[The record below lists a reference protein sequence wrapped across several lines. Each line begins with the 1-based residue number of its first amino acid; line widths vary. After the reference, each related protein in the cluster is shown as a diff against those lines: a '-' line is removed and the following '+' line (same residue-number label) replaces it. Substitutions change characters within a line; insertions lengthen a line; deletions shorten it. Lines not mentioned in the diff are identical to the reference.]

1 MLLVLGVLALRVTLL
16 IFSPTLRLTLVYNQ
30 LYLARQ
36 SSCSP
41 TALITTYKQ
50 TWPNIYGQAT
60 ASNEAAKHSH
70 LTGEVRIHWI

>member
-1 MLLVLGVLALRVTLL
+1 MENNQMSIEGSRWKFSTSKPYCESRDQYCRLVLGVLALRVTLL

-41 TALITTYKQ
+41 TALITT
-50 TWPNIYGQAT
+50 
-60 ASNEAAKHSH
+60 
-70 LTGEVRIHWI
+70 